1 LRTMPGNDRR
11 NAGKKSRGAGSGG
24 RVTAAEAPGPQPHA
38 SIAGDP
44 VTISFLNKVLKNELT
59 AINQYFL
66 HSRMLADW
74 GLSHLAHKE
83 YEESIDEMKHADRLI
98 KRVLFLGGLPNLQ
111 DLGKLLIG
119 ENVQEVLKCDLS
131 LEMMGLPDLKLAISH
146 CETVKDFI
154 SRELFTDILESE
166 EEHIDW
172 LQTQMRLIEQMGI
185 ENFVQLQTK
194 PNESGS

>member
-1 LRTMPGNDRR
+1 MPGNNRKP
-11 NAGKKSRGAGSGG
+11 AGRKPSGPAAGGG
-24 RVTAAEAPGPQPHA
+24 IAPGPQPHA
-38 SIAGDP
+38 SLEGDP

-74 GLSHLAHKE
+74 GLSILAHKE
-83 YEESIDEMKHADRLI
+83 YEESVDEMKHADRLI

-119 ENVQEVLKCDLS
+119 ENVLEVLKCDLS
-131 LEMMGLPDLKLAISH
+131 LEMMALPDLKLAITH
-146 CETVKDFI
+146 CETIKDFI
-154 SRELFTDILESE
+154 SRELFIHILESE

-172 LQTQMRLIEQMGI
+172 LQTQLRLIEQMGI

-194 PNESGS
+194 PNESGAS

>member
-1 LRTMPGNDRR
+1 MPGNDRR
-11 NAGKKSRGAGSGG
+11 NAGRKPSGSGSG
-24 RVTAAEAPGPQPHA
+24 RGVAPGPAPHA

-44 VTISFLNKVLKNELT
+44 VTIDFLNKVLKNELT

-74 GLSHLAHKE
+74 GLSILAKKE
-83 YEESIDEMKHADRLI
+83 YEESIDEMKHADKLI

-111 DLGKLLIG
+111 DLGKLMIG
-119 ENVQEVLKCDLS
+119 ENVAEVLKCDLS
-131 LEMMGLPDLKLAISH
+131 LEMMSLPDLKLAISH

>member
-1 LRTMPGNDRR
+1 MPGNDRKP
-11 NAGKKSRGAGSGG
+11 AGRKSPRPVAGSGI
-24 RVTAAEAPGPQPHA
+24 APGPEPHA
-38 SIAGDP
+38 SLEGDP

-74 GLSHLAHKE
+74 GLSTLAHKE
-83 YEESIDEMKHADRLI
+83 YEESIDEMKHADKLI

-119 ENVQEVLKCDLS
+119 ESVREVLKCDLS
-131 LEMMGLPDLKLAISH
+131 LEMMSLPDLKLAITH